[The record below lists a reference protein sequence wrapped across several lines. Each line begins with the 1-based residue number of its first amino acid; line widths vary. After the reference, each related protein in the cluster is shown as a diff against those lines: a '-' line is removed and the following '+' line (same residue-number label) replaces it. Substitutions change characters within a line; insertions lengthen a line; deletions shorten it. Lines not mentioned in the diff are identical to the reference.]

1 MIRASVKKIRKTRS
15 STGTS
20 LSKFT
25 PEFLGRKRSILLDGD
40 DASQNVVINK
50 DLLKPHKALGAVPQ
64 AKTASQITMSDE
76 EFAWWSN
83 PFLRMLSGPLRV
95 CVLTKRYAPVD
106 HLIRLTA
113 TLLPATDT
121 PISPSTPAYLT
132 PTHLH
137 HPRYATRP
145 QGTGTYITCSRKA
158 IPLLSGKGRHRGVF
172 PGAEIPG
179 LIEDQITAGL
189 QARCAEEAELLAARI
204 RSSPIQQG
212 APLGLAVR
220 RLTATEYE
228 VALKEGAISDSNISG
243 VLVVPKADEDLEPAI
258 TQKSR
263 FLLRGPRSSSPT
275 SSLSTTKLPTPR
287 IPIFFGINL
296 FHDPSLR
303 ARLRKALDQALSA
316 ERTALQ
322 KARPHM
328 SEIQAFADMPY
339 EAKAR
344 DAYALCASRR
354 TDTVPLVIA
363 LWRLRMWEGGD
374 ND

>member
-1 MIRASVKKIRKTRS
+1 MIRASVKKIRKTRPS
-15 STGTS
+15 PGTAP
-20 LSKFT
+20 SKFT

-50 DLLKPHKALGAVPQ
+50 DLLKSHKALGAIPQ

-83 PFLRMLSGPLRV
+83 PFLRMLSSPLRV

-113 TLLPATDT
+113 TLLPAPEA
-121 PISPSTPAYLT
+121 PISSTTPAYLT

-137 HPRYATRP
+137 HPRYAARP
-145 QGTGTYITCSRKA
+145 QGTGTYIACSRKA

-172 PGAEIPG
+172 PGAEIHD

-189 QARCAEEAELLAARI
+189 QARCAEEAELLATRI

-212 APLGLAVR
+212 APLGLAIR

-228 VALKEGAISDSNISG
+228 VALKEGAISDSEVST
-243 VLVVPKADEDLEPAI
+243 VLVVPKADEDLESAI

-263 FLLRGPRSSSPT
+263 FLLRGSRPSSST
-275 SSLSTTKLPTPR
+275 SLLSTTKLPKPR
-287 IPIFFGINL
+287 IPIFFGPTL
-296 FHDPSLR
+296 LPDPSLR

-322 KARPHM
+322 KARPHIP
-328 SEIQAFADMPY
+328 EIQAFADMPY

-344 DAYALCASRR
+344 DAYALCTSRR
-354 TDTVPLVIA
+354 TDTVPLVIT

-374 ND
+374 N